1 MTEPTATRSTET
13 WSVDLPN
20 WHSEPDP
27 EIAGALVWVH
37 TDYDGEPDIVLATNE
52 EGDNRVTV
60 LGPPLIVL
68 NEIDGEALATFRDW
82 DTALEFALIHLE
94 ADN

>member
-37 TDYDGEPDIVLATNE
+37 TDYYGKPDVALAIVE
-52 EGDNRVTV
+52 EGDNRVSV
-60 LGPPLIVL
+60 LLDPLIL
-68 NEIDGEALATFRDW
+68 PGEIDGQEQATFRDW
-82 DTALEFALIHLE
+82 DKALEFALSYL

>member
-1 MTEPTATRSTET
+1 MTSTST
-13 WSVDLPN
+13 WTVDLPN

-27 EIAGALVWVH
+27 EIAGSVFWVH
-37 TDYDGEPDIVLATNE
+37 TDYDGKPDIALAIVE
-52 EGDNRVTV
+52 EGDNRVSV
-60 LGPPLIVL
+60 LGHPLIL
-68 NEIDGEALATFRDW
+68 PGEIDGQELATFRYW

>member
-1 MTEPTATRSTET
+1 MNDKT
-13 WSVDLPN
+13 WAVDLPN
-20 WHSEPDP
+20 WHSQPDP
-27 EIAGALVWVH
+27 EIAGELIWVH

-60 LGPPLIVL
+60 LATPMILPR
-68 NEIDGEALATFRDW
+68 EIDGEALATFRDW
-82 DTALEFALIHLE
+82 DKALEFALSYLE